1 MSREEQEFIAK
12 LRATFKL
19 EAEEHLQA
27 ISTSLLEL
35 EKSPSS
41 APPTVVEKVFR
52 EVHSLKGAAR
62 AVDLSEIEA
71 ICHAMESVF
80 ASWKSELTTPSPQVM
95 DTLHRALDEIR
106 AILESPNAA
115 GPSGQLIG
123 NLNHLQIGAASAPK
137 SEQAIVT
144 PAAAAVPAP
153 CPLPDKSPTTQ
164 TVRIPIEK
172 LDRRLLQAEDMLSL
186 KAMTGA
192 RAAELR
198 ELAGRF
204 EQWRHEWAKISIEV
218 RSMRQILEHS
228 SSSANGTIINFLD
241 WNADYLHSLDQQV
254 RAAASQADQD
264 RHAVAKRVDDLM
276 VDSKKLIMLPFS
288 TVAEVFPKVV
298 RDLCRE
304 QGKEAE
310 IVVRGG
316 EVEIDKRILEELKDA
331 LLHVLRNCVDHGVEL
346 PEDRIRRNKS
356 PRATIQIQVSAV
368 EGDKVEIQV
377 SDDGSGIDVHGVKES
392 AIEHGI
398 ISPQDAQRLGD
409 ADALN
414 LVFHSD
420 VSTRTAVTAISGR
433 GLGMAIVRA
442 KADKLGGEVSLESRP
457 DHGTTLRLVLP
468 LTLATFR
475 GVVVSVA
482 DRVFVFPTANLERAL
497 RILPAEI
504 RTVENRQV
512 ISVRQ
517 SLVCVTRLQSI
528 LDLPPSNAQVKNDT
542 PVPVVVVRSGDL
554 RIGII
559 VDNVLREEEVLVK
572 PLRKP
577 LVRVRNIAGATV
589 LASGKTALVLNV
601 TDLMECAK
609 SHGAA
614 PAVEAEARTILKP
627 SRRVLVVE
635 DSITSRMLL
644 KGILESAGFDVR
656 TAVDGL
662 DALAAL
668 QEDKFALVVSDVEM
682 PRMTG
687 LDLAQRIR
695 ADGRLADLPV
705 ILVTALETREERERG
720 LTAGASA
727 YLAKSSFDQSNLL
740 EAIGR
745 LI

>member
-12 LRATFKL
+12 LRATFKV

-35 EKSPSS
+35 EKSPSWV
-41 APPTVVEKVFR
+41 PPTIVEKAFR

-62 AVDLSEIEA
+62 AVDLSKIEA
-71 ICHAMESVF
+71 ICQEIESVF
-80 ASWKSELTTPSPQVM
+80 ASWKKELTTPSPQVM

-106 AILESPNAA
+106 TVLETPDAAGSGEQTIANPNALRIGGGS
-115 GPSGQLIG
+115 GPNPQPAI
-123 NLNHLQIGAASAPK
+123 PK
-137 SEQAIVT
+137 A
-144 PAAAAVPAP
+144 PAAASPP
-153 CPLPDKSPTTQ
+153 PTPEPEKSPATQ
-164 TVRIPIEK
+164 TVRIPIDK
-172 LDRRLLQAEDMLSL
+172 LDRHLLQAEDMLSL
-186 KAMTGA
+186 KSMAGA

-198 ELAGRF
+198 GLVGRF
-204 EQWRHEWAKISIEV
+204 EQWQREWAKISVEV

-228 SSSANGTIINFLD
+228 NSSANGAIINFLD
-241 WNADYLHSLDQQV
+241 WNADYLRSLEHRV
-254 RAAASQADQD
+254 RFTATQADQD

-276 VDSKKLIMLPFS
+276 ADAKKLIMLPFS

-298 RDLCRE
+298 RDLCRA

-310 IVVRGG
+310 IVVRGA

-346 PEDRIRRNKS
+346 PEERLRRNK
-356 PRATIQIQVSAV
+356 PRRATIQIQISAV
-368 EGDKVEIQV
+368 AGDKVEIQI
-377 SDDGSGIDVHGVKES
+377 SDDGSGINVRGVKAS
-392 AIEHGI
+392 AIQHGI
-398 ISPQDAQRLGD
+398 VSPQEAQRLSN

-414 LVFHSD
+414 LVFHSE

-433 GLGMAIVRA
+433 GLGMAIVCA
-442 KADKLGGEVSLESRP
+442 KAEKLGGHVSLQSRQ
-457 DHGTTLRLVLP
+457 DHGTTLTLVLP

-475 GVVVSVA
+475 GVLVSVA
-482 DRVFVFPTANLERAL
+482 DRFFVFPTANLERAL

-512 ISVRQ
+512 ISIQQRLI
-517 SLVCVTRLQSI
+517 SVTRLGSV
-528 LDLPPSNAQVKNDT
+528 LDLPPSTGPLNHDA

-554 RIGII
+554 HIGFI
-559 VDNVLREEEVLVK
+559 VDSILREEEVLVK

-577 LVRVRNIAGATV
+577 LVHVRNIAGATA
-589 LASGKTALVLNV
+589 LGAGKTALVLNV
-601 TDLMECAK
+601 TDLMESAR

-614 PAVEAEARTILKP
+614 PAIESVAKSIPKP

-662 DALAAL
+662 DALAVL
-668 QEDKFALVVSDVEM
+668 REDKFDLVVSDVEM

-687 LDLAQRIR
+687 LDLAQHIR
-695 ADGRLADLPV
+695 ADRRLSDLPL
-705 ILVTALETREERERG
+705 ILVTALETREQREQG